1 MGNLWVSGQAAAD
14 GAHDLRALPIQLCQ
28 RHLPKSMCT
37 QCMLGLTSKDKS
49 GEAAVFV
56 HLLLLA
62 LVGRASLHPSD
73 YEGLLP
79 AAFFAL

>member
-1 MGNLWVSGQAAAD
+1 
-14 GAHDLRALPIQLCQ
+14 
-28 RHLPKSMCT
+28 MCT
-37 QCMLGLTSKDKS
+37 QCMLGLTSKKS

-79 AAFFAL
+79 AVFFAL